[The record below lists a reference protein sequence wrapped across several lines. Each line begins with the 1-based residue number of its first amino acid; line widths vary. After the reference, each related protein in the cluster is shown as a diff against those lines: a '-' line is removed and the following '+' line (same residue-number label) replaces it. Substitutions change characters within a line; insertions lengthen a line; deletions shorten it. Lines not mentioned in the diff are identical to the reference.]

1 MKEAMA
7 AVQVYSPEKRR
18 MEKARQRRH
27 DLDLVAAGQA
37 QAVQAR
43 NRLVSNP
50 KDWRLE
56 IPDELPNE

>member
-1 MKEAMA
+1 
-7 AVQVYSPEKRR
+7 

-50 KDWRLE
+50 KDCRLE